1 MVVTVA
7 AVTSGALGVPAVLA
21 VVKTAGAA
29 AATAGAASALTTG
42 AIVSGATTGA
52 IVSAVTGTD
61 GVGPR
66 KPPLAPLLFL
76 QIYNQD
82 ASGWDMRRG
91 CLPAHSGDVR
101 GWLVWFDTVSS
112 PSSVMPWGWPLKT
125 GLPSLLGAVISLFPP
140 PLPAYPAS
148 QALVPQSAPRVASQ
162 RLSLHQ

>member
-61 GVGPR
+61 GVT
-66 KPPLAPLLFL
+66 
-76 QIYNQD
+76 
-82 ASGWDMRRG
+82 S
-91 CLPAHSGDVR
+91 
-101 GWLVWFDTVSS
+101 
-112 PSSVMPWGWPLKT
+112 
-125 GLPSLLGAVISLFPP
+125 
-140 PLPAYPAS
+140 
-148 QALVPQSAPRVASQ
+148 
-162 RLSLHQ
+162 